1 MKTIILTMT
10 AMAFAVASS
19 VAQVDDRSK
28 FRFGL
33 KAGANYSNI
42 YDSQTDK
49 LNANGKLGFAGG
61 GFITF
66 PLGKIIGIQPEILLS
81 QKGFKATG
89 SLLGSSY
96 DLTRTT
102 TYLDVPILLSVK
114 PIEYLT
120 ILVGPQYSFLLKQ
133 KNVLANST
141 TSIDQEKV
149 FTNDNVRKNILC
161 ITGGADLNLGRFIVG
176 ARLGWDLQ
184 NNNGDGTS
192 TTPRYKNVW
201 YQATI
206 GIRIL

>member
-1 MKTIILTMT
+1 MKTIILTIT
-10 AMAFAVASS
+10 AIAFAVANST
-19 VAQVDDRSK
+19 AQVDNRSK
-28 FRFGL
+28 FRFGI

-49 LNANGKLGFAGG
+49 LTANGKAGLVG
-61 GFITF
+61 GAFISF
-66 PLGKIIGIQPEILLS
+66 PLSKIFGLQPEVLFS
-81 QKGFKATG
+81 QKGFKGTG
-89 SLLGSSY
+89 TLLGSNY

-102 TYLDVPILLSVK
+102 TYLDVPILFAVK

-120 ILVGPQYSFLLKQ
+120 LLVGPQYSFLLKQ
-133 KNVLANST
+133 KDVLANST
-141 TSIDQEKV
+141 TSVDQQKT

-161 ITGGADLNLGRFIVG
+161 LTGGADLNLGRFIVG
-176 ARLGWDLQ
+176 GRVGWDLQ